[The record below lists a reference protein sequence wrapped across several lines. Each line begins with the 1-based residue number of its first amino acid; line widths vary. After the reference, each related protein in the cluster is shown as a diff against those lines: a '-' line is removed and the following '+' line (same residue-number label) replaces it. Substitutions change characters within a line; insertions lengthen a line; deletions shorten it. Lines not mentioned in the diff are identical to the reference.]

1 MVGSA
6 PIKSQKCIQRLIS
19 AAHAFVEKR
28 PALPALKFLLVRLL
42 LTTGPFR
49 LIFGPLLLRR
59 VPLLRSPALD
69 LGHCRWVGR
78 CRRGSSW
85 RRRRRWRL
93 RERNSADNRPRKNDA
108 AGNKGTNTIHR
119 CDLLDIDD

>member
-49 LIFGPLLLRR
+49 LVFGPLLLRR

-69 LGHCRWVGR
+69 LGYCRWVGR

-85 RRRRRWRL
+85 RRRFRGRRRLRL
-93 RERNSADNRPRKNDA
+93 RERTSTDNRPRKNDA
-108 AGNKGTNTIHR
+108 AGNRGTNTIHR
-119 CDLLDIDD
+119 C